1 MIATEKH
8 SLEAVLRVGEV
19 TAVEGQK
26 IVVRVDKNKNSSDL
40 FYEGEV
46 LKNVS
51 VNSFIE
57 IRKGFLSLV
66 GRVEGE
72 KIDVDPVLDNA
83 QEYRNR
89 NKNRRFLTLSLVGFI
104 NHQGQF
110 TGGLRELPL
119 IGNEAYLLTNDKLAQ
134 VHNLVQDENN
144 SIKIARN
151 DHDDLEIALPINGLF
166 NSHIA
171 VFGNTGS
178 GKSNTTAAL
187 YKALFEKLETVAN
200 NQSKFVFI
208 DFNGEYT
215 RDDCLTRNKKV
226 YNLSTRDDAGDKL
239 PFGYTDFLDIEILS
253 IIASATEQTQKPFIK
268 RTLAYYERVR
278 SGEDDTSHFKNAVKQ
293 QIKSILSLT
302 DKKTAYLLMDYLK
315 AFLPEEDQNGNAF
328 NPWTGLEWHNT
339 LNYIFMGNPSNGQ
352 ISESSIEST
361 SLYSHVDRF
370 SFSSPTCHLSDFI
383 HFMYFQ
389 LIYDILKNR
398 AQNDHVAPV
407 INRLVSKRDDIKK
420 IFISN
425 ENAINSIWSC
435 HSIVVISLDK
445 VNLEMKKTIPLLLC
459 KKLYSEHKQPE
470 RGGSSLTFIIDEAHN
485 ILSTESFR
493 EAESWRDYRLE
504 TFEEII
510 KEGRK
515 FGVFVTISSQ
525 RPSDISETIT
535 SQAHNYF
542 IHRLINQKDLAM
554 ISKAVSY
561 IDKITESS
569 IPVLPTG
576 TCIFSGIAT
585 QLPLKLKI
593 DRLNDECQPHSST
606 FAFNIAGDTFIPP
619 VSEPASPVSGNDDDI
634 PF

>member
-72 KIDVDPVLDNA
+72 KIDVDPVLDNT
-83 QEYRNR
+83 QEYQNR
-89 NKNRRFLTLSLVGFI
+89 NKNRRFLTVSLVGFI

-171 VFGNTGS
+171 IFGNTGS

-187 YKALFEKLETVAN
+187 YKALFEKLESVAN

-226 YNLSTRDDAGDKL
+226 YNLSTERENGDKL
-239 PFGYTDFLDIEILS
+239 PFNDRSILDLEVLS
-253 IIASATEQTQKPFIK
+253 IIASATEKTQKPFLK
-268 RTLAYYERVR
+268 RALDFYEEVFKDPD
-278 SGEDDTSHFKNAVKQ
+278 SLSYFKNILKKRAISTLMLKEKQ
-293 QIKSILSLT
+293 NHSLLLNYFSNILPR
-302 DKKTAYLLMDYLK
+302 KKEDGNNFDVLK
-315 AFLPEEDQNGNAF
+315 
-328 NPWTGLEWHNT
+328 GLEWHNKDSYCKVNDSFDPT
-339 LNYIFMGNPSNGQ
+339 ETDCEGSALYNQ
-352 ISESSIEST
+352 INNF
-361 SLYSHVDRF
+361 V
-370 SFSSPTCHLSDFI
+370 FSSDKLTNFI
-383 HFMYFQ
+383 HFLYLK
-389 LIYDILKNR
+389 LIADVLSNR
-398 AQNDHVAPV
+398 ARNEDIAPV
-407 INRLVSKRDDIKK
+407 INRIVGKQKDIDK
-420 IFISN
+420 IFS
-425 ENAINSIWSC
+425 SDSVTQDVFGG
-435 HSIVVISLDK
+435 HSVAVISLDK
-445 VNLEMKKTIPLLLC
+445 VNMDMKKTIPLLLC
-459 KKLYSEHKQPE
+459 KKLYTEHKQPE
-470 RGGSSLTFIIDEAHN
+470 RGNGSLIFIIDEAHN

-561 IDKITESS
+561 IDKITEIS

-606 FAFNIAGDTFIPP
+606 FEFNIVGDTAIPP
-619 VSEPASPVSGNDDDI
+619 VIETASPVSENDDDI

>member
-1 MIATEKH
+1 MTTENH

-40 FYEGEV
+40 FYEGEI

-72 KIDVDPVLDNA
+72 KIDVDPVLDNG
-83 QEYRNR
+83 QGYQNR
-89 NKNRRFLTLSLVGFI
+89 NKNRRFLTVSLVGFI
-104 NHQGQF
+104 NYQGQF

-144 SIKIARN
+144 SIQIARN
-151 DHDDLEIALPINGLF
+151 DHDDLPIVLPINGLF

-187 YKALFEKLETVAN
+187 YKALFEKLETMSN

-215 RDDCLTRNKKV
+215 RPDCLTQNKKI
-226 YNLSTRDDAGDKL
+226 YNLSTRDDTDDKL
-239 PFGYTDFLDIEILS
+239 PFGYEDFLDIEILS
-253 IIASATEQTQKPFIK
+253 IIASATEQTQKPFLK
-268 RTLAYYERVR
+268 RAILYYQ
-278 SGEDDTSHFKNAVKQ
+278 SLLQSAHPDDFAKNILKKN
-293 QIKSILSLT
+293 IKSVLKSAEKSPAWEML
-302 DKKTAYLLMDYLK
+302 DYLRQV
-315 AFLPEEDQNGNAF
+315 LPTHEEDAF
-328 NPWTGLEWHNT
+328 CFLSSSQQMKTSS
-339 LNYIFMGNPSNGQ
+339 PSQGKGYFDSDSDVEATN
-352 ISESSIEST
+352 
-361 SLYSHVDRF
+361 LYKSVE
-370 SFSSPTCHLSDFI
+370 SFSLPISILDKFI
-383 HFMYFQ
+383 FVVYLQ
-389 LIYDILKNR
+389 LISDVLQSR
-398 AQNDHVAPV
+398 ARNEHIAPV
-407 INRLVSKRDDIKK
+407 INRLKSKKHDIEK
-420 IFISN
+420 IFFSDN
-425 ENAINSIWSC
+425 TTNDVFNGHLVAVIN
-435 HSIVVISLDK
+435 LDK
-445 VNLEMKKTIPLLLC
+445 VNLDMKKTIPLLLC
-459 KKLYSEHKQPE
+459 KKLYSEHKQAE
-470 RGGSSLTFIIDEAHN
+470 KGQSSLTFIIDEAHN
-485 ILSTESFR
+485 ILSNESFR

-542 IHRLINQKDLAM
+542 IHRLINQKDLVM

-593 DRLNDECQPHSST
+593 DRLPDEYQPHSST
-606 FAFNIAGDTFIPP
+606 FEFNIAGDTATPP
-619 VSEPASPVSGNDDDI
+619 VNEPASPVSENNEDI

>member
-26 IVVRVDKNKNSSDL
+26 IIVRVDKNKNSSDL
-40 FYEGEV
+40 FYQGEI

-51 VNSFIE
+51 VTSLIE

-66 GRVEGE
+66 GKVEGE
-72 KIDVDPVLDNA
+72 KIDVDPVLDND
-83 QEYRNR
+83 QEYQNR
-89 NKNRRFLTLSLVGFI
+89 NKNRRFLTVSLIGFI
-104 NHQGQF
+104 NHEGKF

-134 VHNLVQDENN
+134 VHNLVHDDDD
-144 SIKIARN
+144 SITIARN
-151 DHDDLEIALPINGLF
+151 DHDDLPIDLPINGLF

-171 VFGNTGS
+171 IFGNTGS

-187 YKALFEKLETVAN
+187 YKALFEKLETIQN

-215 RDDCLTRNKKV
+215 REDCLTRNKKK
-226 YNLSTRDDAGDKL
+226 YCLSTQDDAGDKL
-239 PFGYTDFLDIEILS
+239 PFGYEDFLDIEILS
-253 IIASATEQTQKPFIK
+253 IIASATEQTQKPFLKRSISYHQSIMSSDNPEEYVKNIIK
-268 RTLAYYERVR
+268 KHIKDVLKSAEKSPAWEMLDYLRQILPKHE
-278 SGEDDTSHFKNAVKQ
+278 EDSFCFLSNSQ
-293 QIKSILSLT
+293 QIRNNQPT
-302 DKKTAYLLMDYLK
+302 
-315 AFLPEEDQNGNAF
+315 QGNGYFDN
-328 NPWTGLEWHNT
+328 N
-339 LNYIFMGNPSNGQ
+339 SD
-352 ISESSIEST
+352 IEST
-361 SLYSHVDRF
+361 NLFTAVE
-370 SFSSPTCHLSDFI
+370 SFVLSQSIIEKFI
-383 HFMYFQ
+383 LIVYLQ
-389 LIYDILKNR
+389 LISDVLSSRAKNE
-398 AQNDHVAPV
+398 HIAPV
-407 INRLVSKRDDIKK
+407 INRLKSKRHDIEK
-420 IFISN
+420 IFSSEDATHDIFSG
-425 ENAINSIWSC
+425 
-435 HSIVVISLDK
+435 HSVAVVSLDK

-459 KKLYSEHKQPE
+459 KKLYTEHKQSE
-470 RGGSSLTFIIDEAHN
+470 RGQSSLTFIIDEAHN
-485 ILSTESFR
+485 ILSNESFR

-593 DRLNDECQPHSST
+593 DRLSDECQPQS
-606 FAFNIAGDTFIPP
+606 DTFQYRL
-619 VSEPASPVSGNDDDI
+619 ATD
-634 PF
+634 